1 MSRLFIE
8 EERRSPGFC
17 PASLL
22 FLMTRSVSAGGAAR
36 GLVVVVT
43 PASWH
48 EWYAT
53 VRLNLAHVMPRYIPL
68 FLFGEKYIKRKKWHS
83 VKVHAAARES
93 RESLLFRPQHKI
105 QPQFVTK
112 TAAS

>member
-1 MSRLFIE
+1 MSRPL
-8 EERRSPGFC
+8 
-17 PASLL
+17 
-22 FLMTRSVSAGGAAR
+22 

-68 FLFGEKYIKRKKWHS
+68 FLFGEKYIKGKKNGTRLKCTQRQGSPEGASYLGLSTKCSH
-83 VKVHAAARES
+83 
-93 RESLLFRPQHKI
+93 SLLLKPLLAQLHVVGGF
-105 QPQFVTK
+105 F
-112 TAAS
+112 